1 MDVFLISW
9 SNIFFW
15 DSSARGECVEGEV
28 IWDEGTEGAP
38 NWEGDFFC
46 CDTEEEPNVKGD
58 KVAAVAAKLPV
69 PEMLQLVP
77 VWGTVAGAGGTDAD
91 LVLLKPKIWMLL
103 LGVTDEFMSKANLL
117 LGFEIACCSE
127 VRVYPAEVPKL
138 VDVAFTGSDCVLALE
153 KLVVKKLGDVVAREA
168 CGKRESGASCPIVG
182 RLLLLAVTSVD
193 STESTG
199 DS

>member
-1 MDVFLISW
+1 MFLISW

-15 DSSARGECVEGEV
+15 DSSAQGECVEGEV
-28 IWDEGTEGAP
+28 IWDKGTEGAP
-38 NWEGDFFC
+38 NWKGDFFC

-58 KVAAVAAKLPV
+58 KVAAVAAKLLV

-91 LVLLKPKIWMLL
+91 LVLLKPKTWILL

-127 VRVYPAEVPKL
+127 VRAYPAEVPKL
-138 VDVAFTGSDCVLALE
+138 VDVAFPANNVQF
-153 KLVVKKLGDVVAREA
+153 GDQMNDLR
-168 CGKRESGASCPIVG
+168 CSKYRLFVG
-182 RLLLLAVTSVD
+182 TH
-193 STESTG
+193 EY
-199 DS
+199 